1 MSSSEKQPGR
11 IRLSAAQPGVE
22 FVVRD
27 GSLTTLAAATQRLD
41 LTVEPGLYQI
51 ERRAGEATVTDVVL
65 VLPGGAHDEDDVRLP
80 LPAVAPVS
88 ASRDAP
94 PRFRETAEAAS
105 AALTT
110 SAAALHVTAG
120 LVVVTWRSGPGR
132 GFEVLDDRLRRLQGV
147 VVSEGFLA
155 TWSALLQPGGYV
167 LRTPANADV
176 SLYLVAGWQTVVFH
190 REGAGMSVHMTPMD
204 VPWRADAPAHTA
216 TEAALAGLRQG
227 RPVFRHD
234 VAGEWLGAP
243 DAIDPMVGILAAHAL
258 RIAGE
263 ADTRYGDIVQR
274 LQELLPGHPDVTALA
289 MLRGGRIDPREL
301 SVSWPPTLL
310 ASYRDLILPADLV
323 SPSAIADGSMA
334 ERIAGRT
341 VRYGPWLAWSDA
353 PGPLRSPVLAL
364 AAGDLEVRGL
374 DRTARGIGGPRA
386 DPAAYRQV
394 TEFLAQVAGFEG
406 TDVADVRSRW
416 STADIA
422 RATELPVRAV
432 TAALKLPSYDPSM
445 AGDEAPAIDLT
456 TWSKK
461 VE

>member
-1 MSSSEKQPGR
+1 MSNSETQPGR
-11 IRLSAAQPGVE
+11 IRLSAAQPGIE

-27 GSLTTLAAATQRLD
+27 GSLATVAAATQRLD

-51 ERRAGEATVTDVVL
+51 ERRAGEATLTDVVL
-65 VLPGGAHDEDDVRLP
+65 VPPGGAHDEDDVRLP

-94 PRFRETAEAAS
+94 PGFRETAEAAS

-132 GFEVLDDRLRRLQGV
+132 GFEVLDSRLRRLPGV
-147 VVSEGFLA
+147 VVSDRSLA
-155 TWSALLQPGGYV
+155 TWSAMLQPGGYV
-167 LRTPANADV
+167 LRAPADADV

-216 TEAALAGLRQG
+216 AEAALAGLRQG
-227 RPVFRHD
+227 RPVFRRD
-234 VAGEWLGAP
+234 VAGEWLGA

-263 ADTRYGDIVQR
+263 AGTGYGDIVQR

-289 MLRGGRIDPREL
+289 MLRDGRVDPREL

-341 VRYGPWLAWSDA
+341 VRYGPWLAWSDE
-353 PGPLRSPVLAL
+353 PGPFRSPHLAL
-364 AAGDLEVRGL
+364 LAGDLEVRGL
-374 DRTARGIGGPRA
+374 DRTEPLIGGPRA
-386 DPAAYRQV
+386 DPATYRRV
-394 TEFLAQVAGFEG
+394 TGFLAQVAGFEG

-416 STADIA
+416 SAADIA

-432 TAALKLPSYDPSM
+432 TAVLQLPSYDPSM
-445 AGDEAPAIDLT
+445 AGDEAPAMDLT
-456 TWSKK
+456 RWSNK